1 MGKGLEGTLLQN
13 RYKMAN
19 KHMKRSEHH
28 YREKNIKTTMRYHS
42 MPIRTAIYQ
51 KKKKQTNKERKIT
64 SVGEDMEKSEYLFT
78 AVRNIK

>member
-1 MGKGLEGTLLQN
+1 MGKGLEGTLLQK

-28 YREKNIKTTMRYHS
+28 YRETHIKTTMRYHS
-42 MPIRTAIYQ
+42 MPIRMAIYQ
-51 KKKKQTNKERKIT
+51 KKKKKERKIT
-64 SVGEDMEKSEYLFT
+64 SVGEDMEKLEYLFT

>member
-1 MGKGLEGTLLQN
+1 MGKGLKGTLLQK

-28 YREKNIKTTMRYHS
+28 YRETHIKTTMRYHS
-42 MPIRTAIYQ
+42 MPIRMASYQ
-51 KKKKQTNKERKIT
+51 KKKKKKKERKIT
-64 SVGEDMEKSEYLFT
+64 SVGEDMEKSESLFT

>member
-1 MGKGLEGTLLQN
+1 MGKGLEGTLLQK

-28 YREKNIKTTMRYHS
+28 YREAHIKTTMRYHS
-42 MPIRTAIYQ
+42 MPIRMASYQ
-51 KKKKQTNKERKIT
+51 KKKERKLT
-64 SVGEDMEKSEYLFT
+64 SVGEDMEKSESLFT